1 MRTGSAAAIALALLG
16 AATGTAAQHTDTST
30 ATEALLSGMI
40 TEEVEPGVFR
50 VVDDGVRDLAMLRG
64 TWGQHG
70 GVTIGADGIA
80 WIHTASGRYYRVG
93 EEPARRL
100 PQEFRRVGDSPPS
113 TFGADAL
120 HAGPAGQLWALD
132 AQHGR
137 VNAWLHGEWQQ
148 RADLTVDHMA
158 VDDANHA
165 WGASRWGLLHVDA
178 EGEEL
183 IAWPEDPTRE
193 VATYTLDVSAD
204 GTAYVLAGSEEADV
218 ESGFLDTLLRY
229 DGSRW
234 VETALP
240 SPISVFFPGDGM
252 GVGADGTV
260 WVAADNHGDT
270 DYMHHS
276 LARLDASGWTVFTAD
291 EGVEPWGGK
300 PGFVPEETLA
310 VSTDGSV
317 WVDAATL
324 ADDRWAECDGVA
336 RFDGRSWSQHLA
348 GHCLVDIDFAPD
360 GSAWVLAA
368 NDGALTEIHPYV
380 ITPEAATNE

>member
-1 MRTGSAAAIALALLG
+1 MSLAAEGRVEPLADSARAYGGGSMRTGSAAAFALALLG
-16 AATGTAAQHTDTST
+16 AATGTAAQHADTSS
-30 ATEALLSGMI
+30 ATEALLSGML

-70 GVTIGADGIA
+70 GVTTGADGTV
-80 WIHTASGRYYRVG
+80 WIHTASGRYHRVG

-137 VNAWLHGEWQQ
+137 VNAWLHDEWLE

-165 WGASRWGLLHVDA
+165 WGAGRRGLLHVDA

-183 IAWPEDPTRE
+183 TAWPDDPTRE

-204 GTAYVLAGSEEADV
+204 GTAYVLAGSAAADV

-234 VETALP
+234 TETALP
-240 SPISVFFPGDGM
+240 SPISVFFPGDEVTDEQPVINNLFLSLFGIFPISFHHM
-252 GVGADGTV
+252 PTGDGQFP
-260 WVAADNHGDT
+260 D
-270 DYMHHS
+270 
-276 LARLDASGWTVFTAD
+276 
-291 EGVEPWGGK
+291 
-300 PGFVPEETLA
+300 LA
-310 VSTDGSV
+310 VCQFLLCCR
-317 WVDAATL
+317 VDHAYTGVRNGP
-324 ADDRWAECDGVA
+324 ADVFFA
-336 RFDGRSWSQHLA
+336 
-348 GHCLVDIDFAPD
+348 DIQR
-360 GSAWVLAA
+360 
-368 NDGALTEIHPYV
+368 
-380 ITPEAATNE
+380 